1 MIARDLKLFARLD
14 EDDGSDKTTPQLA
27 KMTGS
32 DPELL
37 SMFVAIVQPLSAL
50 SQRLGY

>member
-14 EDDGSDKTTPQLA
+14 EDNGSEKTIPQLA
-27 KMTGS
+27 KMTGA

-37 SMFVAIVQPLSAL
+37 SMFVTIIN
-50 SQRLGY
+50 